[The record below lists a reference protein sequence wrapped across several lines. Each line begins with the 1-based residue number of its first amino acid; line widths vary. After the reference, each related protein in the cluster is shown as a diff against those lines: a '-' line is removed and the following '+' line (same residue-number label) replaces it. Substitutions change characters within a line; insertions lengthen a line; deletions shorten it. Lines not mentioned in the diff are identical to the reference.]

1 MRDIDIL
8 AIGEPMVEF
17 NQARFE
23 AVRRALSQGPLRE
36 RASPAERRS
45 GAHCSA
51 GDAAGRM
58 PA

>member
-23 AVRRALSQGPLRE
+23 AVRRALSQGPLR
-36 RASPAERRS
+36 
-45 GAHCSA
+45 
-51 GDAAGRM
+51 
-58 PA
+58 